1 MVSADVVVD
10 QRKPDQPYYVIRI
23 KVSDDEIARLG
34 VKLVPGMPVEAYVK
48 TDERTVMSYLIKPV
62 HDQIMRAFREK

>member
-1 MVSADVVVD
+1 MVYCSMVSADVVVD

-34 VKLVPGMPVEAYVK
+34 ASSWSPGCLWK
-48 TDERTVMSYLIKPV
+48 RT
-62 HDQIMRAFREK
+62 